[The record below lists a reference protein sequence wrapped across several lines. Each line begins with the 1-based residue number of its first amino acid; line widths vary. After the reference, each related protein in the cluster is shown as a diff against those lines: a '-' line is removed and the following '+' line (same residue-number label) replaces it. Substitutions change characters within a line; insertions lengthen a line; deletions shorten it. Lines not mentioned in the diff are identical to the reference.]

1 MGRHA
6 CVSVCRNRQECL
18 SSPLRLEY
26 PAWATASGRT
36 TEVPMHDEFTA
47 RQRAITLRL
56 SGRPVQYICQAL
68 GRSEFWFH
76 KWWRRYLESGA
87 EGLYDLTHA
96 THHVAQRIAPELE
109 RAILSVRRRLQAH
122 ATPATRYRLIG
133 APAIPAELKALD
145 IRPLPNPRTVERVL
159 QRNGLTAPR
168 VRLAPLLPRQAW
180 PGPQARASN
189 ELHEVDLVG
198 PVYLLGSGHRYYI
211 WVGKDIF
218 DGAVCLRLADSRKMD
233 EVLWFLGECW
243 KDLGRPEQV
252 QFDNARELCGWGQS
266 ARALSRVIR
275 LCLRQGVSPV
285 FIPEGEPQ
293 FNGSVENF
301 NGWFQPRL
309 FDHRFTRPG
318 DLRRELV
325 RLQEAVNTQHVHP
338 RLGGKT
344 PAQHRRG
351 LRLQKLPASFV
362 IPTERLPLAAGRV
375 TFIRRVS
382 VAGTVTVLSQSF
394 RVGKRHR
401 GLYLRLVIDTGRGW
415 LTAYLNGRVLKRWP
429 YKLLND

>member
-1 MGRHA
+1 
-6 CVSVCRNRQECL
+6 
-18 SSPLRLEY
+18 
-26 PAWATASGRT
+26 
-36 TEVPMHDEFTA
+36 MHDEFAA

-56 SGRPVQYICQAL
+56 SGRPVQAICQAL
-68 GRSEFWFH
+68 GRSAFWFH
-76 KWWRRYLESGA
+76 KWWRRYLEAGA

-96 THHVAQRIAPELE
+96 THSVAQRIAPELE
-109 RAILSVRRRLQAH
+109 RAILSIRRRLQAH
-122 ATPATRYRLIG
+122 ASPATRYRLVG
-133 APAIPAELKALD
+133 ASAILAELKALD
-145 IRPLPNPRTVERVL
+145 VRPLPNPRTVERVL

-168 VRLAPLLPRQAW
+168 VRLAPLLPRQEW

-198 PVYLLGSGHRYYI
+198 PVYLKGRGHRYYI
-211 WVGKDIF
+211 WVGKDAF
-218 DGAVCLRLADSRKMD
+218 DGAVCLRLADSRRMD
-233 EVLWFLGECW
+233 EVLGFLGECW

-252 QFDNARELCGWGQS
+252 QLDNARELAGWGQS

-275 LCLRQGVSPV
+275 LCLRYGVSPV

-293 FNGSVENF
+293 LGGSVENF
-301 NGWFQPRL
+301 NGWFQEPL
-309 FDHRFTRPG
+309 FQRHFKRPG
-318 DLRRELV
+318 DLRRELA

-338 RLGGKT
+338 RLGGQT

-362 IPTERLPLAAGRV
+362 VPTGRLPLAKGRV
-375 TFIRRVS
+375 TFLRRVS

-394 RVGKRHR
+394 RVGKKHK
-401 GLYLRLVIDTGRGW
+401 GLYLRLVLDTGRRW

>member
-1 MGRHA
+1 
-6 CVSVCRNRQECL
+6 
-18 SSPLRLEY
+18 
-26 PAWATASGRT
+26 
-36 TEVPMHDEFTA
+36 MHDEFAA
-47 RQRAITLRL
+47 RQRAIALRL

-68 GRSEFWFH
+68 GRSDFWFR
-76 KWWRRYLESGA
+76 KWWRRYLVAGA
-87 EGLYDLTHA
+87 EGLYDLSHA
-96 THHVAQRIAPELE
+96 THHVAQRLAPELE
-109 RAILSVRRRLQAH
+109 RAILSIRRRLQAH
-122 ATPATRYRLIG
+122 ASPTTRYRLIG
-133 APAIPAELKALD
+133 APAILAELKALD
-145 IRPLPNPRTVERVL
+145 IRPLPNPRTIERVL

-168 VRLAPLLPRQAW
+168 VRLAPLLPRQEW

-198 PVYLLGSGHRYYI
+198 PVYLKGRGHRYYI
-211 WVGKDIF
+211 WVCKDIF
-218 DGAVCLRLADSRKMD
+218 DGAVCLRLADSRQMN

-252 QFDNARELCGWGQS
+252 QFDNARELAGWGQS
-266 ARALSRVIR
+266 ARTLSRVIR
-275 LCLRQGVSPV
+275 LCLRFGVSPV

-293 FNGSVENF
+293 FNGSAENF
-301 NGWFQPRL
+301 NGWFQEPL
-309 FDHRFTRPG
+309 FQHHFRRPG
-318 DLRRELV
+318 DLRRELA

-338 RLGGKT
+338 RLGGQT

-362 IPTERLPLAAGRV
+362 VPTERLPLAEGRV

-382 VAGTVTVLSQSF
+382 WAGTVTILSQSF
-394 RVGKRHR
+394 RVGKKHK
-401 GLYLRLVIDTGRGW
+401 GLYLRLVIDTGRGK

>member
-1 MGRHA
+1 
-6 CVSVCRNRQECL
+6 
-18 SSPLRLEY
+18 
-26 PAWATASGRT
+26 
-36 TEVPMHDEFTA
+36 MHDEFTA

-56 SGRPVQYICQAL
+56 SGRPVQDICQAL
-68 GRSEFWFH
+68 GRSEVWFH
-76 KWWRRYLESGA
+76 KWWRRYLEAGA

-109 RAILSVRRRLQAH
+109 RAILSIRRRLQAH
-122 ATPATRYRLIG
+122 ASPATRYRLIG
-133 APAIPAELKALD
+133 APAIWAELKALD
-145 IRPLPNPRTVERVL
+145 IRPLPNRRTIERVL

-168 VRLAPLLPRQAW
+168 VRLAPLLPRQEY

-198 PVYLLGSGHRYYI
+198 PVYLKGSGHRYYI
-211 WVGKDIF
+211 WVGKDAF
-218 DGAVCLRLADSRKMD
+218 DGAVCLRLADSRRMD

-252 QFDNARELCGWGQS
+252 QLDNARELAGWEPA
-266 ARALSRVIR
+266 ARTLSRVIR
-275 LCLRQGVSPV
+275 LCLRFGVSPL
-285 FIPEGEPQ
+285 FIPVGEPQ

-301 NGWFQPRL
+301 NGWFQEPL
-309 FDHRFTRPG
+309 FQRRFRRPG
-318 DLRRELV
+318 DLRRELA

-338 RLGGKT
+338 RLGGQT

-351 LRLQKLPASFV
+351 LRLQKLPTSFV
-362 IPTERLPLAAGRV
+362 VPTGRLPLAAGRV

-394 RVGKRHR
+394 RVGKKHK
-401 GLYLRLVIDTGRGW
+401 GLYLRLVLDTGRGY